1 MATTKSSNKKQ
12 SNKKS
17 TKDLLSLS
25 GRMRVYRG
33 MYGFSTSFGKKNEDD
48 EFINAYMNVN
58 FKKNQEPDCNKKESV
73 EIDVIHGF
81 ISCYETS
88 SGDIKPVI
96 WVTEYDEV

>member
-12 SNKKS
+12 TNKKS

-58 FKKNQEPDCNKKESV
+58 FNPSVKTNTNFQAVSQKYLKTAKK
-73 EIDVIHGF
+73 
-81 ISCYETS
+81 
-88 SGDIKPVI
+88 
-96 WVTEYDEV
+96 